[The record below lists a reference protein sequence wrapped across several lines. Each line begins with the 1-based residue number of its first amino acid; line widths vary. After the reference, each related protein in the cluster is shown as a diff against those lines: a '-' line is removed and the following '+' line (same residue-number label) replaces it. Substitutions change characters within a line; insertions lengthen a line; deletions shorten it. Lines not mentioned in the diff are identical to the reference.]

1 MCPENEHRAGP
12 PPDFPAFAALRAGG
26 LFDR

>member
-12 PPDFPAFAALRAGG
+12 PPDFPAFAALRAGD